1 MILGKN
7 IASYDLGEAMLLA
20 MILRETL
27 LIANIK
33 GALLL
38 AMLLGNVK
46 WKLTWV
52 GGDAIICSFLLC
64 EHFPLFS

>member
-1 MILGKN
+1 MLAMILGKN

-33 GALLL
+33 GSI
-38 AMLLGNVK
+38 VISK
-46 WKLTWV
+46 Y
-52 GGDAIICSFLLC
+52 
-64 EHFPLFS
+64 